1 MSAALLIFVAMASS
15 NIPEIQS
22 LILRVKQGSEAA
34 FSEVYDRYCGA
45 IHAAVRQFIKDEDL
59 AQDVL
64 QETFIKVWKNIASYD
79 DTKGSF
85 FTWML
90 QITRNTS
97 IDALRKLKKEAK
109 SEIQIESAAVG
120 NALKEEQNIHT
131 IGLDHL
137 VAQLPEEQ
145 RLMIEYLYYKGFTQ
159 QEVADTLELPL
170 GTVKTRSRL
179 AMRELRK
186 WFTLLIL
193 WI

>member
-1 MSAALLIFVAMASS
+1 MSST
-15 NIPEIQS
+15 NIPEIEL
-22 LILRVKQGSEAA
+22 LIERVKQGSEVA

-45 IHAAVRQFIKDEDL
+45 INGSIRKFIQDEDL

-79 DTKGSF
+79 DSKGSF

-90 QITRNTS
+90 QIARNSS
-97 IDALRKLKKEAK
+97 IDALRKIKKEAK
-109 SEIQIESAAVG
+109 SEIQIESHAVS
-120 NALKEEQNIHT
+120 NSLTDQQNIQV
-131 IGLDHL
+131 IGLDKL
-137 VAQLPEEQ
+137 VADLPEEQ
-145 RLMIEYLYYKGFTQ
+145 RIMIEYLYFKGYTQ
-159 QEVADTLELPL
+159 QEVSDELDLPL
-170 GTVKTRSRL
+170 GTVKTRSRI